1 MVSAPAIRTCSL
13 TKWYGRSLGVDSVS
27 FDVQPGE
34 TVGFLGPN
42 GSGKTTVMRMLMGLI
57 SPSTG
62 NAEIFGADV
71 ATSRSTVRAAI
82 GYLPGTLGLYGT
94 MTARQ
99 YFSFLGRMR
108 RADCMARADSLS
120 ARLAL
125 DTGTRI
131 SDMSKGTRQKV
142 GVVQAFMHSPRVLVL
157 DEPTSGL
164 DPLVQHEF
172 DGILREA
179 CAEGAAV
186 LLSSHVLA
194 EVERLAHRVAILD
207 AGRLVA
213 FDDVANL
220 PGRASRMVT
229 LEFDGPADPARLAG
243 VPGFTLLSCSG
254 RHITGTVTGSQRPML
269 EAALRGGL
277 VTVTS
282 PERPLDELF
291 RGLVGRGGLRS

>member
-13 TKWYGRSLGVDSVS
+13 TKWYGQSLGVDSVS
-27 FDVQPGE
+27 FEVQPGE
-34 TVGFLGPN
+34 VVGFLGPN

-71 ATSRSTVRAAI
+71 ATSRSSVRAAI

-99 YFSFLGRMR
+99 YFLFLGRMR
-108 RADCMARADSLS
+108 RADCMARAEALS
-120 ARLAL
+120 DRLAL
-125 DTGTRI
+125 DTGARI
-131 SDMSKGTRQKV
+131 NDMSKGTRQKV

-172 DGILREA
+172 DSILHEA

-194 EVERLAHRVAILD
+194 EVERLAQRVAILD

-229 LEFDGPADPARLAG
+229 LEFEGPADPTHLAG
-243 VPGFTLLSCSG
+243 VPGFRLLSCSG
-254 RHITGTVTGSQRPML
+254 RQITGTVTGSQRPML

-291 RGLVGRGGLRS
+291 RGLVGRGGTRS